1 MSQDRRQFLKSIAA
15 ITTAGVASSTISGC
29 STSASHTLNSSA
41 SSDLSNTSSPI
52 AQGKSVMGL
61 VVPKMDVVRIG
72 FIGVGQRGSGHVKHY
87 CHIDGV
93 EIKAICDTN
102 ERVLNESI
110 ATVVNKG
117 FAKPTAYKGSEDAY
131 KEMLARDDIDIV
143 IISTPWRYHTP
154 MCVDTMESGKHAFV
168 EVPAA
173 TTIEECWQLVNVAE
187 RTQKNCMMME
197 NVCYG
202 RDELM
207 VLNMVRQ
214 NVFGGL
220 LHGEAA
226 YIHELRWQMKEIHE
240 KTGSWRTAWHA
251 KMNGNLYPTHGLGPV
266 AQYMNINRGDRFDYL
281 TSTSSQA
288 LGRQA
293 YAAEN
298 FPAGH
303 QRNQLNYIA
312 GDMNTSVIKTV
323 KGRSIMVQHD
333 TTTPRP
339 YSRHNYI
346 QGTNGTFAGFPNRIA
361 LEKVPTNIAK
371 KYKEQYEQAL
381 QQWLDNGKQG
391 REPSEQSFHR
401 WDNEMNAWQANYDHP
416 LWNRMGDEAE
426 RNGGHGGMDFLMLW
440 RMIYCLRNG
449 QPLDQDV
456 YDAAAWS
463 AIMPLSA
470 DSVADRSNS
479 KDIPDFTRGIWQ
491 NAKPLG
497 IVS

>member
-1 MSQDRRQFLKSIAA
+1 MSQDRRQFLKTLTATAA
-15 ITTAGVASSTISGC
+15 VGMAAAATSGC
-29 STSASHTLNSSA
+29 SSTSTKPHT
-41 SSDLSNTSSPI
+41 PI
-52 AQGKSVMGL
+52 ASGKSVMGL

-72 FIGVGQRGSGHVKHY
+72 FIGVGERGSGHVKHY

-102 ERVLNESI
+102 EKVLDDSI

-117 FAKPTAYKGSEDAY
+117 LAKPSRYTGSNLAYK
-131 KEMLARDDIDIV
+131 KMLERNDIDIV
-143 IISTPWRYHTP
+143 IISTPWAWHTP

-173 TTIEECWQLVNVAE
+173 TTVEECWLLVDTAE

-207 VLNMVRQ
+207 VLNMARQ
-214 NVFGGL
+214 GLFGDL

-226 YIHELRWQMKEIHE
+226 YIHELRWQMKEITE
-240 KTGSWRTAWHA
+240 KTGSWRTYWHT

-281 TSTSSQA
+281 TSTSSPA

-293 YAAEN
+293 YAARE
-298 FPAGH
+298 FAPDH
-303 QRNQLNYIA
+303 ERNQLNYIA
-312 GDMNTSVIKTV
+312 GDMNTSIIKTA
-323 KGRSIMVQHD
+323 KGRTIMVQHD
-333 TTTPRP
+333 TSSPRP

-361 LEKVPTNIAK
+361 IENAPKEIKQQYQKDYELALKQWQENGEK
-371 KYKEQYEQAL
+371 
-381 QQWLDNGKQG
+381 G
-391 REPSEQSFHR
+391 RKPSHASFHR
-401 WDNEMNAWQANYDHP
+401 WDHDMAKWQAKYDHP
-416 LWNRMGDEAE
+416 LWTRMGNEAE

-463 AIMPLSA
+463 VIAPLSA
-470 DSVADRSNS
+470 DSVSDRSNS
-479 KDIPDFTRGIWQ
+479 KDIPDFTRGIWK
-491 NAKPLG
+491 NAEPLG

>member
-1 MSQDRRQFLKSIAA
+1 MSQNRRQFLKTIAA
-15 ITTAGVASSTISGC
+15 TAAAGMTVAVHSGGHK
-29 STSASHTLNSSA
+29 TSAQSQPVTQ
-41 SSDLSNTSSPI
+41 TTI

-61 VVPKMDVVRIG
+61 IVPKMDVVRIG
-72 FIGVGQRGSGHVKHY
+72 FIGVGERGSGHVKHY
-87 CHIDGV
+87 CHIEGV

-102 ERVLNESI
+102 EKVLDESI
-110 ATVVNKG
+110 STVVNKG
-117 FAKPTAYKGSEDAY
+117 FTAPSRYTGSNLAYK
-131 KEMLARDDIDIV
+131 KMLERSDIDIV
-143 IISTPWRYHTP
+143 IISTPWLWHTP

-173 TTIEECWQLVNVAE
+173 TTIEECWQLVDTAE

-207 VLNMVRQ
+207 VLNMARQ
-214 NVFGGL
+214 GLFGEL

-226 YIHELRWQMKEIHE
+226 YIHELRWQMKELTE
-240 KTGSWRTAWHA
+240 KTGSWRTYWHT
-251 KMNGNLYPTHGLGPV
+251 KINGNLYPTHGLGPV
-266 AQYMNINRGDRFDYL
+266 SQYMNINRGDRFDFI
-281 TSTSSQA
+281 TSTSSPA
-288 LGRQA
+288 IGRQA
-293 YAAEN
+293 YAARE
-298 FPAGH
+298 FERSH
-303 QRNQLNYIA
+303 ERNQLSYIA

-323 KGRSIMVQHD
+323 KGRTIMVQHD
-333 TTTPRP
+333 TTSPRP

-361 LEKVPTNIAK
+361 VENVPADIQNQYQQHHDLLVKQWQENGSLNK
-371 KYKEQYEQAL
+371 K
-381 QQWLDNGKQG
+381 
-391 REPSEQSFHR
+391 PTPVSFHH
-401 WDNEMNAWQANYDHP
+401 WDYDLAKWRNKYDHP
-416 LWNRMGDEAE
+416 LWTRMGDEAE

-456 YDAAAWS
+456 YDAASWS
-463 AIMPLSA
+463 AIAPLSA
-470 DSVADRSNS
+470 DSVTDRSNS
-479 KDIPDFTRGIWQ
+479 KDIPDFTRGIWK